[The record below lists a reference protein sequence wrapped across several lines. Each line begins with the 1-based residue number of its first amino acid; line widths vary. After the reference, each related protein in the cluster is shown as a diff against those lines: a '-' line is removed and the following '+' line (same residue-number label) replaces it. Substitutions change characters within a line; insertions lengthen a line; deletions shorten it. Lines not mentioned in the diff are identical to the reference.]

1 MDLKVILLI
10 LLCIYPFNTLAL
22 DDSPISSAD
31 GGSMISFKGGNAINI
46 PPATLIEG
54 SSNRTFPFSS
64 FALYQ
69 ENQTISGTFLGPS
82 TLKYSEVRLSID
94 SFNVTKF
101 LSSLSNSSKLEA
113 NGSLVSLNATGSASF
128 SIPGVPDGIYIISM
142 TDYRNSTLLA
152 ASPLIVTKGDLSID
166 APENLTAGDP
176 MTLTVK
182 TQSSEV
188 NKTYA
193 AVMISKKDYNS
204 GRLDISTNN
213 TSKSLITTMSLGN
226 ESKQI
231 QGLPTLSMPFLMN
244 MLYILPQNSAIAVQ
258 QSKEPEAKLI
268 LLTDNTWE
276 KGTYILIL
284 AVYAPGEGLLGVKQE
299 AIELV

>member
-1 MDLKVILLI
+1 M
-10 LLCIYPFNTLAL
+10 
-22 DDSPISSAD
+22 
-31 GGSMISFKGGNAINI
+31 
-46 PPATLIEG
+46 
-54 SSNRTFPFSS
+54 
-64 FALYQ
+64 
-69 ENQTISGTFLGPS
+69 
-82 TLKYSEVRLSID
+82 ID

-244 MLYILPQNSAIAVQ
+244 MLYILPQNSALAVQ